1 MEDLKNT
8 LWLGE
13 IVDSNDPEKQ
23 GRCKIK
29 IYEKFD
35 QLPPESMPW
44 AYPANSHIFAG
55 GETKGYGSFE
65 YPKVGSL
72 VRVKFNSGNIYYP
85 EYSIVENINESMKS
99 LINGSYENSHV
110 TLFDEDEQLQ
120 IYYTK
125 EKGLVL
131 SLKNSK
137 IFIENSKDVQIN
149 HADGSKIVIKA
160 DTITIDTGSKLT
172 VTAPTIEL
180 NGSSMVGVG
189 TGASYSIPKSEMLEQ
204 VIMALASA
212 IDAKLAVTTPITT
225 NLIQGLWQTVPS
237 QIGKVAN

>member
-1 MEDLKNT
+1 MEDLNNT

-13 IVDSNDPEKQ
+13 IVDSNDPEKI

-35 QLPPESMPW
+35 TLPPESLPW
-44 AYPANSHIFAG
+44 AHPANSKIFAG
-55 GETKGYGSFE
+55 GESKGYGSFE
-65 YPKVGSL
+65 YPKIGTL

-85 EYSIVENINESMKS
+85 EYSIVENINESMKT
-99 LINGSYENSHV
+99 LISNSYENSHV

-125 EKGLVL
+125 EKGLII
-131 SLKNSK
+131 SLKDSK
-137 IFIENSKDVQIN
+137 IFIENSKDIQIN
-149 HADGSKIVIKA
+149 HAGGTKVVIKS
-160 DTITIDTGSKLT
+160 DTVTIDTGTKLT
-172 VTAPTIEL
+172 VTSPTIEL
-180 NGSSMVGVG
+180 NGNSKVGVG
-189 TGASYSIPKSEMLEQ
+189 TGATYSIPKAEMLEQ

-212 IDAKLAVTTPITT
+212 IDAKLAMTPSVTTS
-225 NLIQGLWQTVPS
+225 LISGLWQTVPS